1 MGITKEQITARNVRT
16 ACLQFRDG
24 EELEDHRA
32 TVSFSSETP
41 VERWG
46 YSEILSHDPECI
58 RQGERQKHMPVLFNH
73 NRDDL
78 CGVVE
83 ETWIGDDRRQ
93 YATIRFAQTERGQEV
108 ESLVRDGILTNV
120 SFMYQI
126 YAWEQPEENV
136 IRAIDWEAFEISLV
150 TIPADAGV
158 GVGRA
163 DPGKVA
169 PEPKSDDIARE
180 AQKEERKMTDK
191 SSDDILREERA
202 RVAEI
207 DALCRQHG
215 MDDNWR
221 NDMISKGESVDNV
234 RSAILQ
240 KIATERSARPASPV
254 ADMSQRERREYSLL
268 KVIQDLS
275 AGRQVSGLEKEVS
288 DALRRSQGLSDTGGI
303 YIPSAIG
310 SRAWTGGDSLVG
322 TQLLADQY
330 ASYLRERSTLA
341 RMGATVL
348 TGLVGD
354 VEIPAGKDGVKVYWG
369 KDTDITA
376 SDMTFG
382 TVSLTP
388 QQAGAITTIPRSL
401 LIQSTPS
408 AEQIVRD
415 DLFNALAEAV
425 DMVAIN
431 GSGSG
436 QPTGILNDSDVSTI
450 ALGTNGG
457 LISWD
462 TIVDMAVSVVDN
474 AKTQRYSPC
483 NATETLLVHEA
494 VLESFLPRIGAVFQ
508 EKGVEMRCD
517 AKSLAVLDAA
527 GIAAV
532 EAAQQ
537 DWDTEYNAPVISI
550 ASVES
555 LDAAIDFISEHGSNH
570 TDAII
575 TNDLTAAER
584 FLREVD
590 SGSVMVNCSTRLAD
604 GFEYGLGAE
613 IGISTGK
620 LHARGPVG
628 LEGLTSLK
636 YIVLGHGEGRR

>member
-1 MGITKEQITARNVRT
+1 
-16 ACLQFRDG
+16 
-24 EELEDHRA
+24 
-32 TVSFSSETP
+32 
-41 VERWG
+41 
-46 YSEILSHDPECI
+46 
-58 RQGERQKHMPVLFNH
+58 
-73 NRDDL
+73 
-78 CGVVE
+78 
-83 ETWIGDDRRQ
+83 
-93 YATIRFAQTERGQEV
+93 
-108 ESLVRDGILTNV
+108 
-120 SFMYQI
+120 
-126 YAWEQPEENV
+126 
-136 IRAIDWEAFEISLV
+136 
-150 TIPADAGV
+150 
-158 GVGRA
+158 
-163 DPGKVA
+163 
-169 PEPKSDDIARE
+169 
-180 AQKEERKMTDK
+180 MTDK

-221 NDMISKGESVDNV
+221 NDMINKGESVDNV

-240 KIATERSARPASPV
+240 KIAAERSARPASPV
-254 ADMSQRERREYSLL
+254 GDMSQRERSQYRLL

-303 YIPSAIG
+303 YIPAAIG

-354 VEIPAGKDGVKVYWG
+354 VEVPAGKDGVKVYWG

-376 SDMTFG
+376 SDMAFG

-431 GSGSG
+431 GTGSS
-436 QPTGILNDSDVSTI
+436 QPTGILNDGDVPTI

-462 TIVDMAVSVVDN
+462 TIIDMAVKVRDAKVLSGSFGYLVNPATKGFLQKMKDTTGQPLWHQSLVEGSPNLLNGYPVFDSTLVPSN
-474 AKTQRYSPC
+474 LTKGTAKTKCSALIFGAW
-483 NATETLLVHEA
+483 NELLLGEWSA
-494 VLESFLPRIGAVFQ
+494 VEIMLNPYGSAFKSG
-508 EKGVEMRCD
+508 GVEIR
-517 AKSLAVLDAA
+517 AIQNV
-527 GIAAV
+527 
-532 EAAQQ
+532 
-537 DWDTEYNAPVISI
+537 
-550 ASVES
+550 
-555 LDAAIDFISEHGSNH
+555 DAAIRRPTAFCTVKDFDP
-570 TDAII
+570 TF
-575 TNDLTAAER
+575 TAPAA
-584 FLREVD
+584 
-590 SGSVMVNCSTRLAD
+590 G
-604 GFEYGLGAE
+604 
-613 IGISTGK
+613 
-620 LHARGPVG
+620 
-628 LEGLTSLK
+628 
-636 YIVLGHGEGRR
+636 

>member
-1 MGITKEQITARNVRT
+1 MGITKEQITARGVRT
-16 ACLQFRDG
+16 ACLKVRDA

-73 NRDDL
+73 DRDDL
-78 CGVVE
+78 VGVVE

-431 GSGSG
+431 GTGSS
-436 QPTGILNDSDVSTI
+436 QPTGILNDEDVSTI

-462 TIVDMAVSVVDN
+462 TIVDMAVKVRDAKVLSGSFGYLVNPTTKGFLQKMKDTTGNPLWHQSLVDGN
-474 AKTQRYSPC
+474 PSLLNGYPIVDSTLVPSNLTKGTAKTKCSALIFGAW
-483 NATETLLVHEA
+483 NELLLGEWSA
-494 VLESFLPRIGAVFQ
+494 VEIMLNPYGSAFKSG
-508 EKGVEMRCD
+508 GVEIR
-517 AKSLAVLDAA
+517 AIQNV
-527 GIAAV
+527 
-532 EAAQQ
+532 
-537 DWDTEYNAPVISI
+537 
-550 ASVES
+550 
-555 LDAAIDFISEHGSNH
+555 DAAIRRPTAFCTVKDFDP
-570 TDAII
+570 TF
-575 TNDLTAAER
+575 TAPAA
-584 FLREVD
+584 
-590 SGSVMVNCSTRLAD
+590 G
-604 GFEYGLGAE
+604 
-613 IGISTGK
+613 
-620 LHARGPVG
+620 
-628 LEGLTSLK
+628 
-636 YIVLGHGEGRR
+636 

>member
-1 MGITKEQITARNVRT
+1 MGITKEQITARGVRT
-16 ACLQFRDG
+16 ACLKVRD
-24 EELEDHRA
+24 EELQDHRA

-73 NRDDL
+73 DRDDL
-78 CGVVE
+78 VGVVE

-254 ADMSQRERREYSLL
+254 GDMSQRERNQYSLQRAL
-268 KVIQDLS
+268 QALS
-275 AGRQVSGLEKEVS
+275 AGRPVDGLEKEIS
-288 DALRRSQGLSDTGGI
+288 DELRRSQGLSETGGI
-303 YIPSAIG
+303 YVPSAVG

-354 VEIPAGKDGVKVYWG
+354 VEIPAGKEGVKVYWG
-369 KDTDITA
+369 KDADITA
-376 SDMTFG
+376 SDPTFG
-382 TVSLTP
+382 TVSLTM
-388 QQAGAITTIPRSL
+388 QQAGALTTIPRSL

-408 AEQIVRD
+408 AEQIIRD
-415 DLFNALAEAV
+415 DLFSALAEAV

-436 QPTGILNDSDVSTI
+436 QPTGILNNDDVATI

-462 TIVDMAVSVVDN
+462 TIIDMAVKVREAKVLTGSFGYLVNPGTKGFLQKMKDTTDRPLWHQSIVEGSPNLLNGYPVFDSTLVPSN
-474 AKTQRYSPC
+474 LTKGTAKTKCSALIFGAW
-483 NATETLLVHEA
+483 NELLLGEWSA
-494 VLESFLPRIGAVFQ
+494 VEIMLNPYGSAFKSG
-508 EKGVEMRCD
+508 GVEIRAIQNVD
-517 AKSLAVLDAA
+517 TAVRRPTAFCTVKDFDPTFTAAA
-527 GIAAV
+527 G
-532 EAAQQ
+532 
-537 DWDTEYNAPVISI
+537 
-550 ASVES
+550 
-555 LDAAIDFISEHGSNH
+555 
-570 TDAII
+570 
-575 TNDLTAAER
+575 
-584 FLREVD
+584 
-590 SGSVMVNCSTRLAD
+590 
-604 GFEYGLGAE
+604 
-613 IGISTGK
+613 
-620 LHARGPVG
+620 
-628 LEGLTSLK
+628 
-636 YIVLGHGEGRR
+636 

>member
-73 NRDDL
+73 DRDDL
-78 CGVVE
+78 VGVVE

-93 YATIRFAQTERGQEV
+93 YATIRFAQTERGREV

-163 DPGKVA
+163 DTGKVA
-169 PEPKSDDIARE
+169 PEPKSDDIARD

-221 NDMISKGESVDNV
+221 NDMINKGESVDNV
-234 RSAILQ
+234 RSSILQ
-240 KIATERSARPASPV
+240 KIAAERSARPASPV
-254 ADMSQRERREYSLL
+254 QDMSQRERNQYSLL
-268 KVIQDLS
+268 RVLQALS
-275 AGRQVSGLEKEVS
+275 AGRPVDGLEKEVS
-288 DALRRSQGLSDTGGI
+288 DALRRSQGLSETGGI
-303 YIPSAIG
+303 YIPSAVG

-330 ASYLRERSTLA
+330 VSYLRERSTLA

-354 VEIPAGKDGVKVYWG
+354 VEIPAGKEGVKVYWG

-376 SDMTFG
+376 SDLTFG
-382 TVSLTP
+382 TVSLSM
-388 QQAGAITTIPRSL
+388 QQAGALTTIPRSL

-431 GSGSG
+431 GTGSS
-436 QPTGILNDSDVSTI
+436 QPTGILNNSDVATI

-462 TIVDMAVSVVDN
+462 TIIDMAVKVRDSKVLSGSFGYLVNPTTKGYLQKMKDTTDRPLWHQSIVEGSPN
-474 AKTQRYSPC
+474 LLNGYPVIDSTLVPSNLTKGTAKTKCSALIFGAW
-483 NATETLLVHEA
+483 NELLIGEWSA
-494 VLESFLPRIGAVFQ
+494 VEIMLNPYGSAFKSG
-508 EKGVEMRCD
+508 GVEIRAIQNVD
-517 AKSLAVLDAA
+517 TAVRRPAAFCAVKDFDPTFTAAA
-527 GIAAV
+527 G
-532 EAAQQ
+532 
-537 DWDTEYNAPVISI
+537 
-550 ASVES
+550 
-555 LDAAIDFISEHGSNH
+555 
-570 TDAII
+570 
-575 TNDLTAAER
+575 
-584 FLREVD
+584 
-590 SGSVMVNCSTRLAD
+590 
-604 GFEYGLGAE
+604 
-613 IGISTGK
+613 
-620 LHARGPVG
+620 
-628 LEGLTSLK
+628 
-636 YIVLGHGEGRR
+636 

>member
-1 MGITKEQITARNVRT
+1 MGITKEQVTARSVRT
-16 ACLQFRDG
+16 ACLKVRDAG
-24 EELEDHRA
+24 ELEDHRV

-58 RQGERQKHMPVLFNH
+58 RQGERQHHMPVLFNH
-73 NRDDL
+73 DRDDL
-78 CGVVE
+78 VGVVE
-83 ETWIGDDRRQ
+83 KTWIGEDRRQ
-93 YATIRFAQTERGQEV
+93 YAVIRFAMTERGQEV

-120 SFMYQI
+120 SFMYEI

-136 IRAIDWEAFEISLV
+136 IRAVDWEAFEISLV

-169 PEPKSDDIARE
+169 PEPKSDDIARD

-221 NDMISKGESVDNV
+221 NDMINKGESVDNV
-234 RSAILQ
+234 RSAILK
-240 KIATERSARPASPV
+240 KIAAERSARPASPV
-254 ADMSQRERREYSLL
+254 QDMSKRERNQYSLL
-268 KVIQDLS
+268 RVLQALS
-275 AGRQVSGLEKEVS
+275 AGRPVDGLEKEVS
-288 DALRRSQGLSDTGGI
+288 DALRRSQGLSETGGI
-303 YIPSAIG
+303 YIPSAVG

-330 ASYLRERSTLA
+330 VSYLRERSTLA

-376 SDMTFG
+376 SDLTFG
-382 TVSLTP
+382 TVSLTM
-388 QQAGAITTIPRSL
+388 QQAGALTTIPRSL

-431 GSGSG
+431 GTGSS
-436 QPTGILNDSDVSTI
+436 QPTGILNNSDVATI

-462 TIVDMAVSVVDN
+462 TIIDMAVKVRDAKVLSGSFGYLVNPTTKGYLQKMKDTTDRPLWHQSIVEGSPNLLNGYPVVDSTLVPSN
-474 AKTQRYSPC
+474 LTKGTA
-483 NATETLLVHEA
+483 ETKCSALIFGAWNELLIGEWSA
-494 VLESFLPRIGAVFQ
+494 VEIMLNPYGSAFKSG
-508 EKGVEMRCD
+508 GVEIRAIQNVD
-517 AKSLAVLDAA
+517 AVVRRPAAFCAVKDFDPTFVAPA
-527 GIAAV
+527 G
-532 EAAQQ
+532 
-537 DWDTEYNAPVISI
+537 
-550 ASVES
+550 
-555 LDAAIDFISEHGSNH
+555 
-570 TDAII
+570 
-575 TNDLTAAER
+575 
-584 FLREVD
+584 
-590 SGSVMVNCSTRLAD
+590 
-604 GFEYGLGAE
+604 
-613 IGISTGK
+613 
-620 LHARGPVG
+620 
-628 LEGLTSLK
+628 
-636 YIVLGHGEGRR
+636 

>member
-1 MGITKEQITARNVRT
+1 MGITKEQITARGVRT
-16 ACLQFRDG
+16 ACLKVRD
-24 EELEDHRA
+24 EELQDHRA

-73 NRDDL
+73 DRDDL
-78 CGVVE
+78 VGVVE

-254 ADMSQRERREYSLL
+254 GDMSQRERNQYSLQRAL
-268 KVIQDLS
+268 QALS
-275 AGRQVSGLEKEVS
+275 AGRPVDGLEKEIS
-288 DALRRSQGLSDTGGI
+288 DELRRSQGLSETGGI
-303 YIPSAIG
+303 YVPSAVG

-354 VEIPAGKDGVKVYWG
+354 VEIPAGKEGVKVYWG
-369 KDTDITA
+369 KDADITA
-376 SDMTFG
+376 SDPTFG
-382 TVSLTP
+382 TVSLTM
-388 QQAGAITTIPRSL
+388 QQAGALTTIPRSL

-408 AEQIVRD
+408 AEQIIRD
-415 DLFNALAEAV
+415 DLFSALAEAV

-436 QPTGILNDSDVSTI
+436 QPTGILNNDDVATI

-462 TIVDMAVSVVDN
+462 TIIDMAVKVREAKVLTGSFGYLVNPGTKGFLQKMKDTTDRPLWHQSIVEGSPNLLNGYPVFDSTLVPSN
-474 AKTQRYSPC
+474 LTKGTAKTKCSALIFGAW
-483 NATETLLVHEA
+483 NELLLGEWSA
-494 VLESFLPRIGAVFQ
+494 VEIMLNPYGSAFQ
-508 EKGVEMRCD
+508 SGGVEIRAIQNVD
-517 AKSLAVLDAA
+517 TAVRRPTAFCTVKDFDPTFTAAA
-527 GIAAV
+527 G
-532 EAAQQ
+532 
-537 DWDTEYNAPVISI
+537 
-550 ASVES
+550 
-555 LDAAIDFISEHGSNH
+555 
-570 TDAII
+570 
-575 TNDLTAAER
+575 
-584 FLREVD
+584 
-590 SGSVMVNCSTRLAD
+590 
-604 GFEYGLGAE
+604 
-613 IGISTGK
+613 
-620 LHARGPVG
+620 
-628 LEGLTSLK
+628 
-636 YIVLGHGEGRR
+636 